1 MCKIEGVS
9 IGIKKLD
16 FNSYKGK
23 FAVYLTD
30 GRIVVVPVSMFP
42 GIQKLSLEKR
52 NTWMIMDDQFFTFD
66 HVSEIYPVTDV
77 LKYS

>member
-9 IGIKKLD
+9 VGIKKLD
-16 FNSYKGK
+16 FSSYKGK

-30 GRIVVVPVSMFP
+30 GRIVIVPISMFP
-42 GIQKLSLEKR
+42 GIKKLSVERR
-52 NTWMIMDDQFFTFD
+52 NTWIIMDDQFFTFD

-77 LKYS
+77 LKHC